1 MWFGDTKATIILR
14 LGSLALICSQWD
26 NCALHD
32 GGRRDYNHDGDGH
45 GHGHDDDNGDD
56 DDDGDDGDDDDD
68 DDGNADA
75 IVGTKSKYCPEIAF
89 PHFDLIVHLPL
100 EIQIQFD

>member
-1 MWFGDTKATIILR
+1 M
-14 LGSLALICSQWD
+14 
-26 NCALHD
+26 HD

-68 DDGNADA
+68 GNADA

-89 PHFDLIVHLPL
+89 PHFDLSAQLPL
-100 EIQIQFD
+100 EIQIQIRFD